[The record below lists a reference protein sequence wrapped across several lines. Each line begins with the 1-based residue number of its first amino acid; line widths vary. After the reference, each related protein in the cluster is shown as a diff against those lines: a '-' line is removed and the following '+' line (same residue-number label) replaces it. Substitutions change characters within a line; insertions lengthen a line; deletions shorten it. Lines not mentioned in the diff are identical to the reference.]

1 MISSVFAVSL
11 GLWVV
16 FLSLCFI
23 RKSATF
29 CNQMAVYKKSITHT
43 GRFTISSFQHAQSLV
58 SYYEDHS
65 KSVPRHLF
73 SQKHRHEPE
82 LFRSEKRRDAKQT
95 EENERSSENE
105 AKYESFQSLAN
116 KYKVDSPLLVTSAP
130 KSQDKTTM
138 TEHPKDIRAGHV
150 QGAYTELGLC
160 FALQKTLSAKFSEM
174 LILHKEIMLELMS
187 KERSRDEQMRRLTQ
201 ILNQQR
207 VTNAKLWTEN
217 RQICDILAKHR
228 E

>member
-1 MISSVFAVSL
+1 
-11 GLWVV
+11 
-16 FLSLCFI
+16 
-23 RKSATF
+23 
-29 CNQMAVYKKSITHT
+29 MAFYKRSITHT
-43 GRFTISSFQHAQSLV
+43 GRFTISSFQHAESLV

-73 SQKHRHEPE
+73 SQKHHEPE
-82 LFRSEKRRDAKQT
+82 HFRNEKRRDAKQT
-95 EENERSSENE
+95 EENERSIENE

-138 TEHPKDIRAGHV
+138 TEHTKDIRASHV

-174 LILHKEIMLELMS
+174 LIVHKEIMLELMS
-187 KERSRDEQMRRLTQ
+187 KERSRDEHMRRLTQ
-201 ILNQQR
+201 DLNQQR
-207 VTNAKLWTEN
+207 VTNAKLKTEN
-217 RQICDILAKHR
+217 RQICDILARHR
-228 E
+228 D